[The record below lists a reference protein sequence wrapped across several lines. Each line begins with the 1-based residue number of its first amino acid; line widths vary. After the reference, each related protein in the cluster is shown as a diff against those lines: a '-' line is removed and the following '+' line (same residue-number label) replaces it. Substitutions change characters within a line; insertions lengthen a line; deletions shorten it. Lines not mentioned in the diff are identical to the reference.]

1 MIGTS
6 LFILVVSGSILAY
19 SLNSFKN
26 LKKEDKGSPEMSSI
40 STKISN
46 GADQFLKTLY
56 KYVGIF
62 VGIISSLLFSVSFSG
77 YGEFYLSHFGFLF
90 FIFGSCISMC
100 AGFIGMKIS
109 TTSNVLTT
117 NKAMKG
123 LKDAFNISFN
133 SGSLIGM
140 SICSLGLFGLSLI
153 LLLYSIVC
161 PNFQCYFNSNLI
173 LFALGVESVALFC
186 RVAGGIYT
194 KAADVGADL
203 VGKLEQDIPEDD
215 PRNPA
220 VIADNVGDNVGDIAG
235 MGSDLLGSF
244 ISSIVSC
251 ILLGTFTISRFGYIL
266 NENMFILPLLYCFSG
281 TLISIIICKL
291 LISIKTDKVE
301 GLFEKGV
308 IFVTILNS
316 ILSYVIC
323 YTFLPVKTCMVDFGN
338 NTICFTRSYAF
349 FCMLIGL
356 IISILV
362 SFCTKYYTDK
372 HYSPLKYII
381 KQSKNGASTNVLS
394 GLSVGMESVLFP
406 MLMYSFGIYF
416 AYQLAGFYGVSLAS
430 IGIMSTAMIQL
441 SIDSFGPISDNAG
454 GIAEM
459 TNLDENVRKNTDVL
473 DSLGNT
479 TAATGKSFA
488 ISSAVFTF
496 FALFACI
503 GNLVNTYYLL
513 SDYNVISGL
522 VLGSMIPFIFSS
534 MTIKSVSNAAM
545 VMVNEVRRQ
554 FKEIVGLKEG
564 TADPEYDKCI
574 KISTE
579 SAIKGMVIPG
589 MFVIFI
595 PILILLISNIHML
608 IGYLVGC
615 SLSAILMGLFQS
627 NTGGAWDNAKKSFE
641 NGVEIDGE
649 VYYKKSMPHKSAVV
663 GDTIGDPLKDTSG
676 PSMNILLK
684 LGILVSLTLVP
695 VFYFV
700 KPINYINVNS
710 NCWDYSSIYNQL
722 DEKKNEEKEIKEE
735 PKIDWSNNKNIQYY
749 IDNYKKLKG
758 TDINKNNNFIKINND
773 INKKSDKNSKEE
785 NTNKDTNKL
794 KSFVY
799 NDNNVQSDDFYNI
812 SDLLNSMFYFDE
824 DNEKKKKN
832 NKKTLENNE
841 KNKNF
846 NKFTINTNN
855 SKNSSKKNKPE
866 VIYNEDGKGNYEK
879 IVKDDNSY
887 SYEYYY
893 NSNNK

>member
-1 MIGTS
+1 MIGVS
-6 LFILVVSGSILAY
+6 LLILLSSGVILGY
-19 SLNSFKN
+19 SFLSFKK
-26 LKKEDKGSPEMSSI
+26 LEKEDKGNEKMVFI
-40 STKISN
+40 SKKISN

-56 KYVGIF
+56 KYVF
-62 VGIISSLLFSVSFSG
+62 AFISVISILLFSVSFSG
-77 YGEFYLSHFGFLF
+77 YAEYYLSHFGFLF
-90 FIFGSCISMC
+90 FIFGALISIC

-109 TTSNVLTT
+109 TSSNAITT
-117 NKAMKG
+117 NKAIIG
-123 LKDAFNISFN
+123 LKEAFNISFN

-140 SICSLGLFGLSLI
+140 SICCLGLFGLSLI
-153 LLLYSIVC
+153 LLLYSIIC
-161 PNFQCYFNSNLI
+161 PNFQCYFSSNLI

-235 MGSDLLGSF
+235 MGADLLGSF

-251 ILLGTFTISRFGYIL
+251 IVLGTFTINRYGYIL
-266 NENMFILPLLYCFSG
+266 DANMFILPILFCFIG
-281 TLISIIICKL
+281 TFVSISICKL
-291 LISIKTDKVE
+291 LVNIKTNKVE

-308 IFVTILNS
+308 IWTTILNGIIGYIMCVS
-316 ILSYVIC
+316 M
-323 YTFLPVKTCMVDFGN
+323 LPQKTCIVDFGN
-338 NTICFTRSYAF
+338 NSICFSSSNAF
-349 FCMLIGL
+349 FCIFLGLLI
-356 IISILV
+356 SVLV
-362 SFCTKYYTDK
+362 SFCTKFYTDK
-372 HYSPLKYII
+372 HFSPLKYII

-394 GLSVGMESVLFP
+394 GLSVGMESLLFP
-406 MLMYSFGIYF
+406 ILMYSFGIYF
-416 AYQLAGFYGVSLAS
+416 AYQLAGFYGISLAS

-496 FALFACI
+496 FALFACL
-503 GNLVNTYYLL
+503 GNLVSTYYLL
-513 SDYNVISGL
+513 NDYNIISGL
-522 VLGSMIPFIFSS
+522 VLGSVVPFIFSS

-554 FKEIVGLKEG
+554 FKEIAGLKEG

-589 MFVIFI
+589 LFVIFI
-595 PILILLISNIHML
+595 PILILIIFNIHML

-641 NGVEIDGE
+641 NGVEIEGE
-649 VYYKKSMPHKSAVV
+649 VYYKKSMPHKAAVV
-663 GDTIGDPLKDTSG
+663 GDTVGDPLKDTSG

-695 VFYFV
+695 VFYLV
-700 KPINYINVNS
+700 KPINYLNVNS
-710 NCWDYSSIYNQL
+710 NCWDYSKIYDQEFN
-722 DEKKNEEKEIKEE
+722 DEEKEEEELKEE
-735 PKIDWSNNKNIQYY
+735 QKIDWSNNNNVKYY
-749 IDNYKKLKG
+749 IDNYKKLKD
-758 TDINKNNNFIKINND
+758 TNINENANFVKIN
-773 INKKSDKNSKEE
+773 S
-785 NTNKDTNKL
+785 
-794 KSFVY
+794 
-799 NDNNVQSDDFYNI
+799 NN
-812 SDLLNSMFYFDE
+812 
-824 DNEKKKKN
+824 KKN
-832 NKKTLENNE
+832 NKKAKDNISSKNSTITNLSSFNDLNITDDFNNITDLFNNIFNFDE
-841 KNKNF
+841 SDDNKKKNKKSFLKNNKKNKN
-846 NKFTINTNN
+846 INDFSK
-855 SKNSSKKNKPE
+855 SKNINNNTKSKPE

-893 NSNNK
+893 NSDNK